1 MEKREARET
10 DPVSIYLRE
19 IGRTP
24 LLNQE
29 ETAAFIKLEKAKTV
43 LFKKVIFRKPI
54 RARMLVDLKKIAL
67 GKNHNPRP
75 KTGEDKDNIRAN
87 RKAAKALLEK
97 ISRTRKASR
106 LWDIIR
112 RSGVYFSLYQLEQWV
127 NALKNKNPALKELAE
142 AARIRNAIVNANLRL
157 VVSIAKCYQRRPSM
171 GFSDLIQEGNI
182 GLMRAV
188 SKFNYK
194 LGNKLSTY
202 ASWWIK
208 QSISRAVT
216 DLGFTIRIPVHHAEK
231 MRIIYRVWGILA
243 QKYGRKPTMEE
254 LAEKLQL
261 PVETVVDVLATVRD
275 PISLNTQIGDD
286 ETSKIGDF
294 VADETV
300 PSPGFLAEE
309 NQIRELVN
317 RGLDGLKPLRDAI
330 ILKMRSG
337 IGYAHSYTLEEI
349 GKRFGVSRERIR
361 QIEEKAKIKLKRRLL
376 RKT

>member
-112 RSGVYFSLYQLEQWV
+112 RSGVYFSLYQMEQWV

-142 AARIRNAIVNANLRL
+142 ATRIQNILVDANLRL

-243 QKYGRKPTMEE
+243 QKYGRKPTSKE
-254 LAEKLQL
+254 LAEKLQW
-261 PVETVVDVLATVRD
+261 PIENIVEVLATVEE
-275 PISLNTQIGDD
+275 PQSLSFPVGDD
-286 ETSKIGDF
+286 GAELGDLL
-294 VADETV
+294 ADETECL
-300 PSPGFLAEE
+300 PENSAEK
-309 NQIRELVN
+309 NQIKERVN
-317 RGLDGLKPLRDAI
+317 RGLKGLSSREATVLR
-330 ILKMRSG
+330 MR
-337 IGYAHSYTLEEI
+337 AHDYTLEEV
-349 GKRFGVSRERIR
+349 GEHFSVTRERIR